1 MDTTRQVAIRDAL
14 APHLEADVARMVE
27 DRMARDLA
35 AAYSEVDAATRRRVR
50 MVALRLGA
58 WYRDGGSSFPH
69 ALDSVTEACKSGAP
83 VLAAQG
89 IREAASA
96 GRVPACLFRADLL
109 PWRGAWMECLEVSC
123 RVWYGSTDADQ
134 AEMDDADPAVDR
146 FVAEWI
152 NEHDATDTDDTDGST
167 SSYESADLEDV

>member
-14 APHLEADVARMVE
+14 ARHLEADVARMVV
-27 DRMARDLA
+27 DRMARDLE

-69 ALDSVTEACKSGAP
+69 ALDSVTEACQSIGP
-83 VLAAQG
+83 VLAARG
-89 IREAASA
+89 IREIARAR
-96 GRVPACLFRADLL
+96 RVPACLFQADLL

-123 RVWYGSTDADQ
+123 RVWYGSTDADE
-134 AEMDDADPAVDR
+134 AEMDADPAVDR

-152 NEHDATDTDDTDGST
+152 NEHDADDTDTDGST